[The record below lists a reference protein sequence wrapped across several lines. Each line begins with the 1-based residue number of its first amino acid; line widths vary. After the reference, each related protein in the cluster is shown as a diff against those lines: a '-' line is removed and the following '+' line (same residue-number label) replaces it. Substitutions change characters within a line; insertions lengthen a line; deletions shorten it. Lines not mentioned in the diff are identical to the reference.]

1 VRRVATALALLGL
14 VALPGAPAEAKKRHK
29 PSGIDGVV
37 LDASCYG
44 PCIEPQPQQAV
55 YAGPVTVTVH
65 RASDGALVKSREVSD
80 GKFRI
85 RLKRGLYD
93 VSSVPPKPPP
103 ICPPDHV
110 CIQEGPIPSAVIV
123 PCLAGETRR
132 VQVRRHRF
140 THVKLHVTNVCVV

>member
-1 VRRVATALALLGL
+1 VRRVATALALF
-14 VALPGAPAEAKKRHK
+14 ALTALLIAPAEAKKRHK

-37 LDASCYG
+37 LDANCYG

-65 RASDGALVKSREVSD
+65 RASDGALLSSREVSD

-93 VSSVPPKPPP
+93 VGAVPPRPP

-110 CIQEGPIPSAVIV
+110 CIQQGPTPAAVIM
-123 PCLAGETRR
+123 PCLAGETKR
-132 VQVRRHRF
+132 VQVRRHCF
-140 THVKLHVTNVCVV
+140 SHVELHVTNACIL